1 MAYRKD
7 LEKSAA
13 MMLKIKNP
21 VNPQPGNLQNL
32 SNSKTISQKKF
43 DRKLNNASQVFEAG
57 GASPS
62 YIKQTYFKKGNN
74 TFIKRE
80 SPSSNY
86 SATSYMKVKDK

>member
-7 LEKSAA
+7 LERSAL
-13 MMLKIKNP
+13 MMGKVKNP

-43 DRKLNNASQVFEAG
+43 DRNLNNAGQVFEAG

-62 YIKQTYFKKGNN
+62 YIKQTYFSKGNK

-80 SPSSNY
+80 SPYGDYN
-86 SATSYMKVKDK
+86 ATSYMKVKNK